1 MDNLNQHN
9 EKVKKKRIAVRA
21 SKPLLFLRALFIAL
35 IIFAGYKLLS
45 LPMWYYPKDMFKTV
59 KNKNFAI
66 MGTYITPNDKVLA
79 VMRKVQMP
87 KVPLYMLD
95 VKAFEDRISEIET
108 VKSVHVRRYWL
119 PARLQIVIEDKRPIL
134 IIAPDEKAKPAA
146 FFVEGATLLSADLL
160 PKDVKKYPLKVLTTG
175 SDPKD
180 NFIKWKEER
189 IDSLLYLAGRAAEY
203 TGSEVEYID
212 IRNPND
218 VYIKTKPVL
227 IRLGEMNDTAYTRL
241 ASITTI
247 LPNLSKIEQK
257 IKYVDL
263 RWDVTKYVKIE
274 GEKDEDIINSNELE
288 IG

>member
-1 MDNLNQHN
+1 MDTNNQHK
-9 EKVKKKRIAVRA
+9 EKPKKKRIAVRS

-35 IIFAGYKLLS
+35 LIFSGYKLLT
-45 LPMWYYPKDMFKTV
+45 LPMWYYPQDMFKTA

-87 KVPLYMLD
+87 KVPLYLLD

-108 VKSVHVRRYWL
+108 VKSVHIRRYWF
-119 PARLQIVIEDKRPIL
+119 PARLQIVIEDKKPIL
-134 IIAPDEKAKPAA
+134 IIAPDEKSKPAV

-160 PKDVKKYPLKVLTTG
+160 PKDAKKYPLKILTTG

-180 NFIKWKEER
+180 NFIKWKEDR
-189 IDSLLYLAGRAAEY
+189 IDALLELADKAEEL

-212 IRNPND
+212 IRNPHD
-218 VYIKTKPVL
+218 VYIKTKPAL

-257 IKYVDL
+257 IKYIDL

-274 GEKDEDIINSNELE
+274 GEKNEDVINSNELE